1 MKGLVQEVDYVLLP
15 LVFRKGAYGGPS
27 SDVGKATLE
36 MLHLLFVPELEK
48 RKAARMC
55 YRSFFSDLFLLSRLA
70 IR

>member
-1 MKGLVQEVDYVLLP
+1 MKGLVEEVDYVLLP

-27 SDVGKATLE
+27 SEVGKATLE
-36 MLHLLFVPELEK
+36 MLHFLFVPELEK

-55 YRSFFSDLFLLSRLA
+55 YKNFFSDLFLLSRLA